1 MMFPLGRG
9 LQLWAVIRQ
18 QGSINPLHSQS
29 ISKMEEEQ
37 ELLPSFSWLTLPI
50 PRHGKKLQG
59 DQGTGFKAME
69 GKSG

>member
-37 ELLPSFSWLTLPI
+37 ELLPFFSWLALPI
-50 PRHGKKLQG
+50 PRHGKKL
-59 DQGTGFKAME
+59 
-69 GKSG
+69 KSPGGSRDRV